1 MQLPQT
7 IEVKGIRVLTSKQ
20 LAECYEATVDII
32 KKNYSNNR
40 KRFAEGKHYLLLQGE
55 ELKSFKNKVKN
66 VHLVNNEGGNS
77 RLVEKNAK
85 ILYLWTEKGAL
96 LHAKS
101 LNTDKAWEVY
111 DYLVDYY
118 FRQQEAPAA
127 AGRTELAQIKEIAD
141 RTHRTGERLVDIR
154 GNKTAMTILEEMRR
168 YLTAMEA
175 LMEIYSR
182 PNTDQRIKGVMT
194 AMDQV
199 VGRIRD
205 KKSELKEVRHKY
217 L

>member
-1 MQLPQT
+1 MQLPQNVE
-7 IEVKGIRVLTSKQ
+7 IKGIRVLTSKQ
-20 LAECYEATVDII
+20 IAEAYQTTTDTI
-32 KKNYSNNR
+32 KTNFNANR
-40 KRFAEGKHYLLLQGE
+40 NRFIKEKHYIALTGD
-55 ELKSFKNKVKN
+55 ELKAFKKQVRNPY
-66 VHLVNNEGGNS
+66 LVANRAS
-77 RLVEKNAK
+77 H
-85 ILYLWTEKGAL
+85 LYLWTEKGAL

-199 VGRIRD
+199 VGRIWD

>member
-1 MQLPQT
+1 MENIKA
-7 IEVKGIRVLTSKQ
+7 IEIKGKRVLTTKQ
-20 LAECYEATVDII
+20 IAEAYGTEPERI
-32 KKNYSNNR
+32 KRNFENN
-40 KRFAEGKHYLLLQGE
+40 KGKYKLGKHYIVLEGDD
-55 ELKSFKNKVKN
+55 LKEFKNEVRSPY
-66 VHLVNNEGGNS
+66 LVAN
-77 RLVEKNAK
+77 RARH
-85 ILYLWTEKGAL
+85 LYLWTEKGAL

-118 FRQQEAPAA
+118 FRQQEAPVA
-127 AGRTELAQIKEIAD
+127 AGRTELAQVKEIAD

-182 PNTDQRIKGVMT
+182 PNTNQRIKGIMI

-199 VGRIRD
+199 AGRIWD
-205 KKSELKEVRHKY
+205 KKSELKEVKHKY

>member
-1 MQLPQT
+1 MQLPRAVE
-7 IEVKGIRVLTSKQ
+7 IRGIRVLTTEQ
-20 LAECYEATVDII
+20 LAKEYGTEAKVLQNNFAYNKTR
-32 KKNYSNNR
+32 YS
-40 KRFAEGKHYLLLQGE
+40 EGKHYIELKGE
-55 ELKSFKNKVKN
+55 ELKRFKTGHEIQGQFKHVR
-66 VHLVNNEGGNS
+66 S
-77 RLVEKNAK
+77 
-85 ILYLWTEKGAL
+85 LYLWTEKGAL

-199 VGRIRD
+199 VGRIWD